1 MKLSALCLAGF
12 AAGAFGKCTT
22 NKPCRGKCVAAVVEV
37 GEVFCSSYLSLEPAT
52 ETVTETA
59 TVTSVH
65 TNIETNFDIVTLTT
79 LTTTMYVFSLS
90 HMHALALNSW
100 QLTRGSQ
107 RRSRHNYLQQA

>member
-22 NKPCRGKCVAAVVEV
+22 NKPCRGQCVAAAMEV
-37 GEVFCSSYLSLEPAT
+37 GEAFCSSYLSLEPAT

-65 TNIETNFDIVTLTT
+65 TNIETSFDIVTLTT
-79 LTTTMYVFSLS
+79 LTTTMYVFFLS
-90 HMHALALNSW
+90 HTHALVLAANV
-100 QLTRGSQ
+100 
-107 RRSRHNYLQQA
+107 